1 MDPKQLALKLTSIER
16 LVLGTLKQ
24 HTLDELVKKTKHTE
38 TEVMRAL
45 QWLANKKLVTI
56 KKTVTNQI
64 ILGKLGKQ
72 YVKKLLPELR
82 LLKSLTKPTNLSD
95 VCKSG
100 VIDKQELQIALGKL
114 REYSAIKLT
123 KKDNETILEK
133 QPNAKQLISKGT
145 IEQQFLSDLPLNL
158 DKLTD
163 EQRFAYD
170 KLKKRGD
177 IIDQNTIK
185 VVTAKKL
192 SLADEVLKIKTKK
205 LYDKLTPAMLKESTW
220 KNKTFRHYDVEVN
233 VPTVSGGRKHP
244 TAEVIEFVKQIWLD
258 MGFKEMKGPML
269 EESFWN
275 FDALFI
281 PQDHSAREMQDALF
295 TRLKRDPTKNNK
307 QKYTA
312 VKKQQLQSWRIWD
325 DDKTKELVLRTHTT
339 NLSARTIAG
348 LKKDDLPTKF
358 FSVGKVFRN
367 ETLDW
372 THLFEF
378 YQVEGIVIDPNVTFN
393 DLIGYLKIFFKK
405 MGFDQIRIRPAYFPY
420 VSQGTEVE
428 VFHPV
433 KKKWIELG
441 GAGVFRPE
449 VVKPL
454 MGVDTP
460 VLAWG
465 LGMGRIMMEYYGIND
480 IRDLYKND
488 LKTLQ
493 NMKSWVR

>member
-220 KNKTFRHYDVEVN
+220 KN
-233 VPTVSGGRKHP
+233 
-244 TAEVIEFVKQIWLD
+244 
-258 MGFKEMKGPML
+258 
-269 EESFWN
+269 
-275 FDALFI
+275 
-281 PQDHSAREMQDALF
+281 
-295 TRLKRDPTKNNK
+295 
-307 QKYTA
+307 
-312 VKKQQLQSWRIWD
+312 
-325 DDKTKELVLRTHTT
+325 
-339 NLSARTIAG
+339 
-348 LKKDDLPTKF
+348 
-358 FSVGKVFRN
+358 
-367 ETLDW
+367 
-372 THLFEF
+372 
-378 YQVEGIVIDPNVTFN
+378 
-393 DLIGYLKIFFKK
+393 
-405 MGFDQIRIRPAYFPY
+405 
-420 VSQGTEVE
+420 
-428 VFHPV
+428 
-433 KKKWIELG
+433 
-441 GAGVFRPE
+441 
-449 VVKPL
+449 
-454 MGVDTP
+454 
-460 VLAWG
+460 
-465 LGMGRIMMEYYGIND
+465 
-480 IRDLYKND
+480 
-488 LKTLQ
+488 
-493 NMKSWVR
+493 